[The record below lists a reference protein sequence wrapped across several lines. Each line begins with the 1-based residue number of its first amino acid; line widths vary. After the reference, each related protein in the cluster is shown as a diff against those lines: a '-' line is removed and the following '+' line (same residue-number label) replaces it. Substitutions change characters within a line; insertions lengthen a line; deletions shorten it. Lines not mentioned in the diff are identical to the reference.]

1 MVRNHVG
8 EPVISL
14 TSCSSVAEQRL
25 DKAQVDGSF
34 PSARTRFPPCG
45 AAGSARDSG
54 SRGRRFDPCRGDQT
68 SALGCGRSSTA
79 EPWAVNPLVPVRLR
93 PVTPKRISSTGVANS
108 SGREPGSYPGWSG
121 FEPLATH
128 QHPPWRNPADAPVS
142 ETGAARHCPFD
153 SDRGDHSPVR

>member
-8 EPVISL
+8 EPVIRL
-14 TSCSSVAEQRL
+14 ISCSSVAEQRL

-68 SALGCGRSSTA
+68 
-79 EPWAVNPLVPVRLR
+79 NVRL
-93 PVTPKRISSTGVANS
+93 GVAVAQRQS
-108 SGREPGSYPGWSG
+108 
-121 FEPLATH
+121 
-128 QHPPWRNPADAPVS
+128 
-142 ETGAARHCPFD
+142 
-153 SDRGDHSPVR
+153 RGP